1 MSDIRLCVP
10 PTDARKRSAVHLI
23 GVYFFASGFLLT
35 RTVLDSHSQ
44 CDILPYNNTF
54 VHEPAHADHEGCW
67 HPKAFEKAVVIV
79 IDALRYDF
87 TIPFRATSQ
96 DPSPRPFHNAIP
108 ILYQTTQESPKNA
121 FLLPFI
127 ADPPTTTLQR
137 LKGLDRKTVV

>member
-1 MSDIRLCVP
+1 MSDTRLCAP

-87 TIPFRATSQ
+87 ATPFQPSSQ
-96 DPSPRPFHNAIP
+96 DPTPRYFHNAIP
-108 ILYQTTQESPKNA
+108 ILHKTALETPENA
-121 FLLPFI
+121 FLRLFI
-127 ADPPTTTLQR
+127 ADTPTTTLQR
-137 LKGLDRKTVV
+137 LKALTTATL